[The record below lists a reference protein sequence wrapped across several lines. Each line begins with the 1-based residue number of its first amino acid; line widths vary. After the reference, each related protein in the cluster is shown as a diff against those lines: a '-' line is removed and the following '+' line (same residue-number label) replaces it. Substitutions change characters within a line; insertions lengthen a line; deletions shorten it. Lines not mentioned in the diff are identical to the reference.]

1 MAVLSIQSSVALD
14 PVGNGAAVFALQRA
28 GHEVWAVHTVQL
40 SNHTAYPDW
49 GGGAFSPQHVR
60 SVLAGIERRTGF
72 EGLDAILTGYI
83 GSPELAAIVAETVD
97 RAKAVRPETLY
108 FCDPVMGNRKRGL
121 YVAEETA
128 DAVAGALV
136 PRADILAPNAFELAR
151 LTGLP
156 AATPEAALPA
166 AGRLAER
173 NGATAVVTSLAA
185 AGGLGILALAGN
197 TAWLAETP
205 RLPLP
210 GHGAGDLFAALLLGR
225 LLSGDALDKALGHA
239 VSVTFAMLEAG
250 ERGCAALVAA
260 QDRIRRPALRFPARP
275 FGPPKPESS
284 PQTG

>member
-49 GGGAFSPQHVR
+49 GGGAFPPEHVR
-60 SVLAGIERRTGF
+60 SVLEGVERRTGF
-72 EGLDAILTGYI
+72 QGLDAILTGYI

-97 RAKAVRPETLY
+97 RAKAARPEALY

-128 DAVAGALV
+128 GAIADMLV

-156 AATPEAALPA
+156 ADAPEAALPA
-166 AGRLAER
+166 ARRLAAR
-173 NGATAVVTSLAA
+173 NGATVAVTSLDA
-185 AGGLGILALAGN
+185 AGALGILALAGD
-197 TAWLAETP
+197 TAWLAQTP
-205 RLPLP
+205 RLPVP
-210 GHGAGDLFAALLLGR
+210 GNGAGDLFAALLLGR
-225 LLSGDALDKALGHA
+225 LLLADSLDKALGRA
-239 VSVTFAMLEAG
+239 VSATFAILEAG
-250 ERGCAALVAA
+250 DRGRAALIAA
-260 QDRIRRPALRFPARP
+260 RDCIGRPALRFPVRP
-275 FGPPKPESS
+275 FGPPKPE
-284 PQTG
+284 